1 MTLAAETVAEAVRTR
16 IGVTAHTDHP
26 HPFDASELPAWRV
39 LYEQEQH
46 EAATLAGTTVQH
58 RLPLKLQGIARNTT
72 DAMSAMNAM
81 AATALPLV
89 FAPPIPYGLEPDG
102 EITRELQGEGQAAVG
117 VIEIPIRAT
126 YFTAITAPETI
137 L

>member
-1 MTLAAETVAEAVRTR
+1 MPIAAETVAEAVRTR

-26 HPFDASELPAWRV
+26 HPFDESELPAWRV
-39 LYEQEQH
+39 TYEVEEH

-58 RLPLKLQGIARNTT
+58 RLPLRLQGVVRNTS
-72 DAMSAMNAM
+72 DAMGALNAL

-89 FAPPIPYGLEPDG
+89 FAAPIPYGLEPDG
-102 EITRELQGEGQAAVG
+102 EITRDLQGDGQAAVG
-117 VIEIPIRAT
+117 VIEIPLRAT

>member
-16 IGVTAHTDHP
+16 IGATAFTDHP

-39 LYEQEQH
+39 TYDAEQH
-46 EAATLAGTTVQH
+46 EAATLAGTIVQH
-58 RLPLKLQGIARNTT
+58 RLPIRLQGFARNTG
-72 DAMSAMNAM
+72 DALGALNAM

-89 FAPPIPYGLEPDG
+89 FAAPIPYGLEPDG
-102 EITRELQGEGQAAVG
+102 EITRELQGEGQAAFG
-117 VIEIPIRAT
+117 VIDIPIRAT
-126 YFTAITAPETI
+126 FFTGITTPETI